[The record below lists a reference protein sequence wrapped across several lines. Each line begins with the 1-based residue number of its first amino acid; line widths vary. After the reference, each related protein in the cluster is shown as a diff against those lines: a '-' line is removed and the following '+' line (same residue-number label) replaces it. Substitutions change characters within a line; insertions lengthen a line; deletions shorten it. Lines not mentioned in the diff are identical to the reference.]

1 MKESQGKSPM
11 MTITP
16 LEEKDALIFKLEE
29 HIDLLVGHLE
39 RSKDQINQLTALLEY
54 QEEMQDN

>member
-1 MKESQGKSPM
+1 M

-39 RSKDQINQLTALLEY
+39 RSKDQINRLTALLEY
-54 QEEMQDN
+54 QEEMQDS